1 MWLSIPS
8 GVMIAALWPD
18 NVMVGTIWLI
28 LVARFQPFFEARL
41 VQPNQYRRGCSSD
54 SCLCF

>member
-28 LVARFQPFFEARL
+28 LVARFQPFVEARL
-41 VQPNQYRRGCSSD
+41 VQPNQYRRGCSS
-54 SCLCF
+54 SF

>member
-8 GVMIAALWPD
+8 GVMITALWPD

-28 LVARFQPFFEARL
+28 LVARSSL
-41 VQPNQYRRGCSSD
+41 SLTLRG
-54 SCLCF
+54 